1 MGPAWRIDHVNGDSH
16 TRAGYQAA
24 AVAGY
29 PAISLPVGKSEG
41 LPVGLCLVGTAWDEP
56 VLIRAAFALEQRLS
70 LGIDMQPAWLSQ
82 VE

>member
-29 PAISLPVGKSEG
+29 PAVSLPVGKVSG
-41 LPVGLCLVGTAWDEP
+41 LPVGLCLVGTAWSEP
-56 VLIRAAFALEQRLS
+56 LLIRIAFALEQILA
-70 LGIDMQPAWLSQ
+70 LGGDLRPAWRSR